1 MLIGS
6 LYLSRVTGG
15 PISEAEARNV
25 LSRFGEIEKIWYSTP
40 TEGEI
45 FRLPEG
51 IWVMYKLFQPSRDA
65 QAVSTLIP
73 RVTLTNL
80 VQGFRDH
87 PHYRLE
93 QPPTADNF
101 RSAIRSRQFQSIS
114 PLRTRLSPGRMLPS
128 PVRRATTT
136 TDMRSVFVGNL
147 PATITEEQLFQ
158 MFDIYGA
165 IQNIEIVRKPSTS
178 GE

>member
-1 MLIGS
+1 M
-6 LYLSRVTGG
+6 YLSRVTGG

-25 LSRFGEIEKIWYSTP
+25 LSRFGEIEKVWYSTP

-65 QAVSTLIP
+65 QAVSSLVSQ
-73 RVTLTNL
+73 VTLANL

-101 RSAIRSRQFQSIS
+101 RSAVRSRQYQSLS
-114 PLRTRLSPGRMLPS
+114 PLRPRLSPGRMLPS
-128 PVRRATTT
+128 PVRRSTT

-147 PATITEEQLFQ
+147 PPTITEEQLFQ

-165 IQNIEIVRKPSTS
+165 IQNIEIVRKPSTN
-178 GE
+178 GK